1 MKATSLFGGVQV
13 FNIVISL
20 IRGKAVAVL
29 IGSEG
34 MGLNGFFL
42 SGINLIKELTSLGL
56 ESSAVRDMSLAFGEN
71 DPRAL
76 ANTYT
81 VFRRWIWFT
90 AVLGAVATILF
101 APLLSK
107 FAFGN
112 DEYTSAFMWL
122 SFVFVFGALT
132 GGIYT
137 ILRATRKVKYLAQ
150 ANIYGAVSGLLVTL
164 PILYVWG
171 VDGVMPSIIVASL
184 ATYLISLY
192 FRKNVKLEVINV
204 TLRETIQLGKPMVVM
219 GINMSLGSLMGVG
232 TTFALNAFITNQGSL
247 SDLGL
252 YSAGMSIMGGYVGLV
267 FTAIGTDYFPRLS
280 AEINNEKKWKPIV
293 NQQSE
298 LVLII
303 LNIVLVILVASAP
316 ILIRILLSV
325 EFLQTQNFIILS
337 SIGVLLKGYVWVT
350 GFVVLSKG
358 DNKLFFLTELF
369 ANSFLL
375 LLNIFLY
382 KEYGIDGLGISM
394 IIGYSCFSIIM
405 YFIMLKKYDLNLST
419 STYFLLLVGIIS
431 LIFMILIH
439 FYMKENIQIISLFV
453 LTLSVISFQLYQL
466 DKRIQIIDI
475 LFKYFN
481 KTP

>member
-13 FNIVISL
+13 FNIAVSL
-20 IRGKAVAVL
+20 IRGKAVALL

-34 MGLNGFFL
+34 MGLNGLFL
-42 SGINLIKELTSLGL
+42 SGINLIKQLTSLGL
-56 ESSAVRDMSLAFGEN
+56 ESSAVRDMSVAFGEN
-71 DPRAL
+71 DPKEL
-76 ANTYT
+76 ATTYT

-90 AVLGAVATILF
+90 AFLGVIASILF
-101 APLLSK
+101 APLLSS
-107 FAFGN
+107 FAFGTR
-112 DEYTSAFMWL
+112 EYTSAFMWL
-122 SFVFVFGALT
+122 SIVFIFGALT

-171 VDGVMPSIIVASL
+171 VDGVMPSIVVASL

-192 FRKNVKLEVINV
+192 FRKKVNIEVINV
-204 TLRETIQLGKPMVVM
+204 TLRETFQLGKPMVVM
-219 GINMSLGSLMGVG
+219 GVNMSLGSLMGVG
-232 TTFALNAFITNQGSL
+232 STFALNAFITNQGSL

-252 YSAGMSIMGGYVGLV
+252 YSAGMSIMGGYVGMV

-280 AEINNEKKWKPIV
+280 GAINDEKNWKPIV

-298 LVLII
+298 LVLMI

-316 ILIRILLSV
+316 ILIRILLSA
-325 EFLQTQNFIILS
+325 EFLETQNFIILS

-350 GFVVLSKG
+350 GFVMLSKG

-375 LLNIFLY
+375 VLNIFLY
-382 KEYGIDGLGISM
+382 KVYGIDGLGIAM
-394 IIGYSCFSIIM
+394 IVGYVCFSILM
-405 YFIMLKKYDLNLST
+405 YFIMLKKYNFRLDT
-419 STYFLLLVGIIS
+419 STYFLLLTGIVSLVLMILVHFYLSESIQIFS
-431 LIFMILIH
+431 LIFL
-439 FYMKENIQIISLFV
+439 SLV
-453 LTLSVISFQLYQL
+453 VITFQLYQL
-466 DKRIQIIDI
+466 DKRIQIFDI
-475 LFKYFN
+475 LSKFFK
-481 KTP
+481 K